1 MGFVFNVLTSPA
13 LGPIRGVHWLAGKV
27 LEQAE
32 HEYFDEDRVRAQ
44 MLELQAR
51 YDLGEV
57 SEEDYDKQET
67 ILLERLNAI
76 REAKTQS
83 RQR

>member
-1 MGFVFNVLTSPA
+1 MGFVFDVLTSPI
-13 LGPIRGVHWLAGKV
+13 LGPIRGINWLAKTV
-27 LEQAE
+27 HEQAE

-51 YDLGEV
+51 YDLDEV